1 MKQQVNL
8 NNAPELDE
16 HDVDQLVRLLGARC
30 RDAKLRRLRS
40 MLTYGRHALGNYGIY
55 NRVIKENGVW
65 SYCAGQS
72 YTDEIRTVRELITK
86 G

>member
-40 MLTYGRHALGNYGIY
+40 MLTYGRSAIGSHGIY
-55 NRVIKENGVW
+55 NRVIKKMACGRIVPG
-65 SYCAGQS
+65 SRTPMRSAPCANS
-72 YTDEIRTVRELITK
+72 
-86 G
+86 